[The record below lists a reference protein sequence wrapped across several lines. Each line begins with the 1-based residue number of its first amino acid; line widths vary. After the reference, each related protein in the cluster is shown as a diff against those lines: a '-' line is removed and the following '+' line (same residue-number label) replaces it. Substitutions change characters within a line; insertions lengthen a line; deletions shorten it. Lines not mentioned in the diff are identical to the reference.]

1 MAQRF
6 EGKVVAITGSGSGL
20 GRETAMLI
28 ASEGGNVVVSD
39 VVESRAKT
47 VVDEILA
54 KGQKAVGLKADVTS
68 EEHMD
73 LLVKTAV
80 DTFGRLDAMH
90 ANAGIAE
97 PTFGTPTRLHEAT
110 AADWDKIMNV
120 NARGIFLAFRS
131 AVAQFLRQG
140 SGGVLLATTSAAGS
154 FIYPGFPFYGASKF
168 AGNGI
173 TKGFAVTYGP
183 DGIRA
188 NAMAPF
194 HGMSPNMLMPPDAP
208 VLGKS
213 YEEMAPW
220 DPQGNLGAMPLAL
233 PTPPTLRDNANL
245 AAFLL
250 SDDARYISG
259 EVIHSVSGGTSARV
273 AINFGQAAEGD
284 VLPESMREQLEEHQ

>member
-54 KGQKAVGLKADVTS
+54 KGQKAVGLEADVTS

-97 PTFGTPTRLHEAT
+97 PTFGTKPTSP
-110 AADWDKIMNV
+110 
-120 NARGIFLAFRS
+120 ARGHSSGLGQDHERQCTRHLSGIPFRGR
-131 AVAQFLRQG
+131 AI
-140 SGGVLLATTSAAGS
+140 SAA
-154 FIYPGFPFYGASKF
+154 
-168 AGNGI
+168 
-173 TKGFAVTYGP
+173 
-183 DGIRA
+183 R
-188 NAMAPF
+188 
-194 HGMSPNMLMPPDAP
+194 
-208 VLGKS
+208 
-213 YEEMAPW
+213 
-220 DPQGNLGAMPLAL
+220 
-233 PTPPTLRDNANL
+233 
-245 AAFLL
+245 
-250 SDDARYISG
+250 
-259 EVIHSVSGGTSARV
+259 
-273 AINFGQAAEGD
+273 
-284 VLPESMREQLEEHQ
+284 